1 MQNKRQTGARYE
13 KLAGAFLEENGCQIL
28 EYNYYFRGGEI
39 DLILKDGEY
48 LVFCEVKYRKD
59 ESKGSPLEAVDLRK
73 QRSMIKGAGLYLVK
87 AGLFD
92 VPCRFDVIGICG
104 EKVEWIQNA
113 FEAF

>member
-1 MQNKRQTGARYE
+1 M
-13 KLAGAFLEENGCQIL
+13 
-28 EYNYYFRGGEI
+28 
-39 DLILKDGEY
+39 
-48 LVFCEVKYRKD
+48 KYRKD

-73 QRSMIKGAGLYLVK
+73 QRSQIKGARLYLVK